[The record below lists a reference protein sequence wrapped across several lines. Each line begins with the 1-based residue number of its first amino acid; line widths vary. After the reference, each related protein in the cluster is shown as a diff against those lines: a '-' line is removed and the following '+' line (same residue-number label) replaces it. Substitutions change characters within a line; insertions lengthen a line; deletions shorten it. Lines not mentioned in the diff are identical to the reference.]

1 VIQVVSTRS
10 DGHYRLL
17 ACDIDNT
24 LVRFP
29 DPPSLGVQQAI
40 RAAVD
45 AGVTVA
51 LVTGRTVRR
60 ARPVA
65 QALGLTTPIICN
77 HGGSIRDVVHG
88 AMVHRRTLPRALTA
102 NIVAWL
108 QAQSVCIFLFD
119 GDRVH
124 RDCQADRVVPD
135 FEIYTQAEGSTYT
148 QDLRTQI
155 PEQTEI
161 VLATSQDRERLA
173 EVYARAQARWR
184 DAVRVLYTHP
194 FGVDLMPPSSK
205 SEALA
210 WLAGQWG
217 IAREEI
223 AAIGDGVNDVDMLA
237 WAGLGVALGDGQPE
251 ALAVADV
258 IAPPF
263 DHDGVAWAIERYIL
277 P

>member
-1 VIQVVSTRS
+1 MTQTSS
-10 DGHYRLL
+10 AQANCHYRLL

-29 DPPSLGVQQAI
+29 DPPSPRVTRAI

-51 LVTGRTVRR
+51 LVTGRAFRR
-60 ARPVA
+60 AQPVA
-65 QALGLTTPIICN
+65 QALGLTGPIICN

-88 AMVHRRTLPRALTA
+88 ATIHRRTLPRALTA

-108 QAQSVCIFLFD
+108 QAQSVCILLFD
-119 GDRVH
+119 GDHIH
-124 RDCQADRVVPD
+124 RDCQADQVVPD
-135 FEIYTQAEGSTYT
+135 FEIYTRAEGSTYT
-148 QDLRTQI
+148 RDLHTQI

-161 VLATSQDRERLA
+161 VLATSRDRERLV
-173 EVYARAQARWR
+173 EVYAGAQARWR

-210 WLAGQWG
+210 WLAMQWG

-223 AAIGDGVNDVDMLA
+223 VAVGDGINDVDMLA
-237 WAGLGVALGDGQPE
+237 WAGLGVALEDGHPE

-263 DHDGVAWAIERYIL
+263 DRDGGAWAIERYIL
-277 P
+277 S